1 MVTTL
6 IAQMSGLLAPISKSA
21 TRTSST
27 CTNGTVRGI
36 SLVCRVQQH
45 RQWRRGREK
54 VRTSPPSLLRS
65 YGEAPASLTPRRGTP
80 RRSVSEG
87 GWRRECQSIPIERS
101 SIFDLPRPKPTVRAT
116 AGKWVFAFDKSLSH
130 PMARRRQQCHQATSE
145 RQIAVAPLSLIAV
158 QSRNLMVAQPVLA
171 QPFNFRR
178 RSTS

>member
-1 MVTTL
+1 MIKLTQLFPNAPLVVARGSMVTTL

-65 YGEAPASLTPRRGTP
+65 YGEAPASLTPRRGTL

-101 SIFDLPRPKPTVRAT
+101 SIFDLLDQNPLFELPPENGFSPSTKACPTQWPVVDNSAT
-116 AGKWVFAFDKSLSH
+116 KRLAKGKLPSH
-130 PMARRRQQCHQATSE
+130 R
-145 RQIAVAPLSLIAV
+145 
-158 QSRNLMVAQPVLA
+158 
-171 QPFNFRR
+171 
-178 RSTS
+178 